1 VIACL
6 SDDEGAEMGLLEIVR
21 RHADGNVDRY
31 GVAGTPIAGVTL
43 IRALHPSE
51 IQFAINRPL
60 VALVLQGRKRV
71 IIGPETFD
79 FGAGDSLLIT
89 ADVPTVSQITA
100 ASRAAPYYSMVL
112 ELDLAM
118 VRELAGEIGPAEAVS
133 SKPINVDPTEAEVSD
148 IAGRLMSLID
158 RPAAMPVLAKQ
169 HLREMH
175 FWLVTG
181 KHGGAIRALG
191 QVDSNTEKVTRA
203 VAIIRESVALPL
215 RVNKVAEAVGMS
227 LSSFHQ
233 HFRAVTTLS
242 PLQFQKHLRLIE
254 ARRQM
259 ISEGVSAS
267 SAAYQV
273 GYESVTQFTREYARQ
288 FGAPPSRDMKSIQDN
303 PATAA

>member
-1 VIACL
+1 
-6 SDDEGAEMGLLEIVR
+6 MGLLEIVR
-21 RHADGNVDRY
+21 RHADGNVDRN
-31 GVAGTPIAGVTL
+31 GVASTPIAGLTL

-118 VRELAGEIGPAEAVS
+118 VRELTGEIGPAEAVS

-158 RPAAMPVLAKQ
+158 RPAVMPVLARQ

-175 FWLVTG
+175 FWLMTG

-203 VAIIRESVALPL
+203 VAIIRENVALPL

-242 PLQFQKHLRLIE
+242 PLQFQKQLRLIE